1 MAFRHS
7 LNRPRYSAPC
17 RVIDTVLKH
26 DIVDG
31 VDIVTPVEVD
41 ASSLINNV
49 PLPSDYKLSALIA
62 AGVPLTPVDPLL
74 YNDADSVASH
84 VIDDIVSSDSSV
96 VSSDSNIGSTSLDGN
111 SNFI

>member
-49 PLPSDYKLSALIA
+49 PLPSDYKLSGLIA
-62 AGVPLTPVDPLL
+62 AGVPLIPVDPLL
-74 YNDADSVASH
+74 FNDEQSQVAQ
-84 VIDDIVSSDSSV
+84 VINDIVSSDDSSASV
-96 VSSDSNIGSTSLDGN
+96 DSDDSSDSSN
-111 SNFI
+111 S

>member
-1 MAFRHS
+1 MLIIMAFRHS
-7 LNRPRYSAPC
+7 INRPRYSAPC
-17 RVIDTVLKH
+17 PVVDIVLKH

-41 ASSLINNV
+41 ASTLINNV

-74 YNDADSVASH
+74 YNDEQSQVSK
-84 VIDDIVSSDSSV
+84 VINDIVSSDSSSDTD
-96 VSSDSNIGSTSLDGN
+96 VSDDTLDSSN
-111 SNFI
+111 S

>member
-7 LNRPRYSAPC
+7 QNRPRYSAPC
-17 RVIDTVLKH
+17 KVVDVVLKH

-31 VDIVTPVEVD
+31 VNIVTPVEVD
-41 ASSLINNV
+41 ASSLINEV

-74 YNDADSVASH
+74 FNDEQSQVAH
-84 VIDDIVSSDSSV
+84 VINDIVSSDA
-96 VSSDSNIGSTSLDGN
+96 SSDSDAPDVASDSSN
-111 SNFI
+111 S